1 VQMNLQHD
9 QLRLFGLDLTRIK
22 GEVLLA
28 WRGMLNWSVLSWL
41 WPSQPVR
48 LILPDGQSIACRRLS
63 ALPVGSQTSQ
73 LINSAKFTAV
83 LLPEDIVLRKSWTP
97 PSLTDAEI
105 EAARGLLAQSVSPF
119 PPGDLV
125 WSVSDSEGGKSD
137 LTEQIVL
144 SSRALIAK
152 HVELATTA
160 VKLVNPEVWV
170 TTPRANSYV
179 LVKGFGEPLRQRR
192 ESVGKWINAL
202 LLCLVLVIAGAIVL
216 TPTAQLYLRYLEA
229 EQAMT
234 GLQKKA
240 APMLQQR
247 ERLVQTADRL
257 NELAKLTGAPVPPL
271 QTLELITKALPDDTS
286 LLSLQIQG
294 DRVIISGQ
302 TGNAAAL
309 MKQLGSSTGMR
320 DVTAPAPATKPLGA
334 TRETFGIAFVLD
346 PTKKATP

>member
-1 VQMNLQHD
+1 MQMNLQHD
-9 QLRLFGLDLTRIK
+9 QLRLFGFDLTRIK
-22 GEVLLA
+22 SEVSLA

-41 WPSQPVR
+41 WPTQAVR
-48 LILPDGQSIACRRLS
+48 LFLPDGRSIVCRGLS
-63 ALPVGSQTSQ
+63 ALPVGSQSPQLTTST
-73 LINSAKFTAV
+73 KFTAV
-83 LLPEDIVLRKSWTP
+83 LLPEDMALRKTWTP
-97 PSLTDAEI
+97 PSLTDAETD
-105 EAARGLLAQSVSPF
+105 AARGLLAQSVSPF

-125 WSVSDSEGGKSD
+125 WTVAEGVGGKSD

-144 SSRALIAK
+144 SSKALIAK
-152 HVELATTA
+152 HIEQAQTTA
-160 VKLVNPEVWV
+160 KIVRPEVWV
-170 TTPRANSYV
+170 ANPKAGSYV
-179 LVKGFGEPLRQRR
+179 LMNGYGEPLRQRR

-202 LLCLVLVIAGAIVL
+202 LLGLVLVIAGAIAL

-257 NELAKLTGAPVPPL
+257 SELAKLTGAPVPPL

-286 LLSLQIQG
+286 LLGLQIQG
-294 DRVIISGQ
+294 DKVSISGQ

-346 PTKKATP
+346 PAKKAAP